1 MCFAEV
7 RAGSR
12 ELRRDDEELREEPER
27 QAVTTRVCR
36 ASGEMTFLHPLGTAR
51 ALVGCSHRQDQAGRR
66 EYPRPPLAG
75 RLVSCQCPTWA
86 EPSQQQGSPGEVTHW
101 QETPKVPSREERK
114 EEWEVGPP
122 ESK

>member
-66 EYPRPPLAG
+66 EYPDLPWPA
-75 RLVSCQCPTWA
+75 VW
-86 EPSQQQGSPGEVTHW
+86 SPASVRHGLS
-101 QETPKVPSREERK
+101 PAS
-114 EEWEVGPP
+114 
-122 ESK
+122 SKGAQVK